1 MKRVLITGKTSYIGT
16 SFASYIKDNPEYQVD
31 TISVRGEDWKTQDFS
46 VYDVV
51 LHVAGIAHKKETKE
65 NQQEYFDVNYTLT
78 KELGKK
84 AKDEGVSQFIYLS
97 SMSVYGITEGVIT
110 KDTVPNPTSAYGKS
124 KLEAEKYLET
134 LQSDDFKVAI
144 IRPPMVYGNN
154 CPGNFNLLNKMV
166 RYIPIFPKVNNLRSI
181 IYIDNLS
188 FIIKK
193 IVSNNY
199 HGLFLI
205 QNMELVST
213 NDIIKEMSKFINK
226 RKYYS
231 QLLTKVILLF
241 DFNSN
246 SINNTFRKAYGTLY
260 YIEKDCMQYENIIF
274 QESIQKTIERGSVS

>member
-1 MKRVLITGKTSYIGT
+1 MKRILITGKTSYIGT

-31 TISVRGEDWKTQDFS
+31 TLSVRGEDWKTQDFS

-65 NQQEYFDVNYTLT
+65 NEQEYFDVNYKLT
-78 KELGKK
+78 KELSGK
-84 AKDEGVSQFIYLS
+84 AKNEGVQQFIYLS

-134 LQSDDFKVAI
+134 LQSEDFKITI
-144 IRPPMVYGNN
+144 IRPPMVYGKN
-154 CPGNFNLLNKMV
+154 CPGNFNLLEKMV
-166 RYIPIFPKVNNLRSI
+166 RYVPVFPKVNNLRSI

-241 DFNSN
+241 NLNSN
-246 SINNTFRKAYGTLY
+246 SISNTFRKAYGTLY
-260 YIEKDCMQYENIIF
+260 YKESDCMKYENLLF
-274 QESIQKTIERGSVS
+274 KESIQKTIEQE

>member
-1 MKRVLITGKTSYIGT
+1 MKRILITGKTSYIGT

-241 DFNSN
+241 NLNSN
-246 SINNTFRKAYGTLY
+246 SISNIFRKAYGTLY
-260 YIEKDCMQYENIIF
+260 YKESDCMKYENLLF
-274 QESIQKTIERGSVS
+274 KESIQKTIEQE

>member
-134 LQSDDFKVAI
+134 LQSDDFIVAI
-144 IRPPMVYGNN
+144 IRPPMVYGKD
-154 CPGNFNLLNKMV
+154 CSGNYAKLSKLAKKTPAFIDVKNKRSM
-166 RYIPIFPKVNNLRSI
+166 IF
-181 IYIDNLS
+181 IDNLS
-188 FIIKK
+188 QSI
-193 IVSNNY
+193 
-199 HGLFLI
+199 LFVI
-205 QNMELVST
+205 S
-213 NDIIKEMSKFINK
+213 NDISGIVYPQNLKYVQTTEMVCEISKLYNK
-226 RKYYS
+226 RLIVIKVPVF
-231 QLLTKVILLF
+231 LLKLLKKNRTISKIF
-241 DFNSN
+241 GDLTYDIDDKSIVLNSFIDFKQT
-246 SINNTFRKAYGTLY
+246 IR
-260 YIEKDCMQYENIIF
+260 
-274 QESIQKTIERGSVS
+274 ESEDV